1 MTRRT
6 TLWLTAATLFTAG
19 NLAAAVY
26 AAVLG
31 EPLHAGAHVALAL
44 LGLYWAWRLTSR
56 AGDAESLRSPLRA
69 PLTDPRLEELQQ
81 SVDAVALEVERIGE
95 AQRFSDKL
103 QAERLDT
110 RR

>member
-6 TLWLTAATLFTAG
+6 TLWLTAAALFTAV
-19 NLAAAVY
+19 NLAGAVY

-31 EPLHAGAHVALAL
+31 EPLHAGAHVALIL
-44 LGLYWAWRLTSR
+44 LGLYWAWRLLSR
-56 AGDAESLRSPLRA
+56 PGHDDASTL
-69 PLTDPRLEELQQ
+69 PLTDTRLEELQQ

-103 QAERLDT
+103 QAERVET